1 MEASPLPPYPRDS
14 FQSPRGLRS
23 YHQGE
28 RMSGELGGG
37 TCTANVRRR
46 VRRGGGWPEVSSAR
60 DRAAA
65 LPSQGGNRGSR
76 TGSLNQGGNRRGSNP
91 RKPKIATMPTMD
103 AQTARLVDAV
113 IVELIAEAERS
124 GNERR
129 RRFEEGSLSQAN
141 TGKTIRE
148 TLLYP
153 VLIATGLM
161 GAGGALF
168 AALSKA
174 CA

>member
-1 MEASPLPPYPRDS
+1 
-14 FQSPRGLRS
+14 
-23 YHQGE
+23 
-28 RMSGELGGG
+28 
-37 TCTANVRRR
+37 
-46 VRRGGGWPEVSSAR
+46 
-60 DRAAA
+60 
-65 LPSQGGNRGSR
+65 
-76 TGSLNQGGNRRGSNP
+76 
-91 RKPKIATMPTMD
+91 MPTMD